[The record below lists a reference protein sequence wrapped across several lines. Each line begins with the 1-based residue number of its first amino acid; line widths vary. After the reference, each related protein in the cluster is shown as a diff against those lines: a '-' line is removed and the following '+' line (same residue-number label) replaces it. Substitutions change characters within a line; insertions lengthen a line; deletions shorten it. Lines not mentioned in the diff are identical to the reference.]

1 MSATFNKV
9 DKNSREEYM
18 EKFFKLKEH
27 GTNIRTECFAG
38 LTTFFGM
45 AYIIFANPN
54 ILSQSGMD
62 FTAVMLAT
70 CLAAAL
76 GCFLTAFLANVPFA
90 QAPGMGLNAFFAF
103 TVCGAMGYSWEQA
116 LAIVFISGLI
126 FLAIMISP
134 LRGGI
139 INAIPPALK
148 KALGAGMGI
157 YMALIG
163 LKNGQIIAVNGNAF
177 DLAFAAG
184 NKTALVAILGII
196 VVTILLVYKVKGA
209 IFISVIA
216 TTLIGIPFGV
226 TTVPSTLT
234 FKGLSL
240 APTFGK
246 VFTEGFQ
253 GLLSLGV
260 LPLVTAILTFTIV
273 DMFDTVGTLIGTAGN
288 AGMLD
293 KDGNLPHGDKALIA
307 DAVATSAG
315 AILGTSTVTTFL
327 VSAVGIKEGGR
338 TGLTSAVV
346 GLLFLVALLFAPVA
360 QMVPSAAIAPVLFIV
375 GVMMMKSVVE
385 IDWNDFEVAIPS
397 FVTIVMMP
405 FADSIADGIGLGF
418 IIYAIIKLVRG
429 KGKEV
434 PWLVYL
440 ISALF
445 ILLYV
450 LSLF

>member
-1 MSATFNKV
+1 
-9 DKNSREEYM
+9 M
-18 EKFFKLKEH
+18 EKLFHLKEH
-27 GTNIRTECFAG
+27 GTTIRTECFAG

-70 CLAAAL
+70 CLSAAI
-76 GCFLTAFLANVPFA
+76 GCFLTGFLANVPFA

-103 TVCGAMGYSWEQA
+103 TVCDAMGYSWQQA
-116 LAIVFISGLI
+116 LAVVFISGLI
-126 FLAIMISP
+126 FLAIMLSP
-134 LRGGI
+134 LRGRI

-184 NKTALVAILGII
+184 NKTAMVAILGII

-209 IFISVIA
+209 IFISVIV

-226 TTVPSTLT
+226 TTIPTTLT

-246 VFTEGFQ
+246 VFTEGFS
-253 GLLSLGV
+253 GLLGLGI

-293 KDGNLPHGDKALIA
+293 ENGNLPRGDKALVA
-307 DAVATSAG
+307 DAIATSTG

-346 GLLFLVALLFAPVA
+346 GLLFLVSLLFAPIA

-418 IIYAIIKLVRG
+418 IVYAIIKLVRG

-434 PWLVYL
+434 PWLVYI

-445 ILLYV
+445 ILLYI
-450 LSLF
+450 LSIVG